1 MVEQAFL
8 DESCDELANFQLK
21 ILREKVEKL
30 TKRNAELEAEKKK
43 VASLARDWGRST
55 ATNLVTDNCKISLR
69 TQGRHV
75 EKVVSFMELARQGAG
90 KKCRKLFTSCTEK
103 FKRPISLLM
112 LKNPKTMM
120 RLGMIKKNFN
130 TRASLFQKVQC
141 ENKGRYMYGIEIRAA
156 YSYVSVAVV
165 SNIPEKEIG
174 KAAKV
179 LEVSGKKH

>member
-21 ILREKVEKL
+21 ILREMVEKL
-30 TKRNAELEAEKKK
+30 TKRNAELEAGKKK
-43 VASLARDWGRST
+43 VASLARDRGRST
-55 ATNLVTDNCKISLR
+55 ATILVTDNCKISLR

-75 EKVVSFMELARQGAG
+75 EKVVSLMELACQGAG

-120 RLGMIKKNFN
+120 RLGI
-130 TRASLFQKVQC
+130 
-141 ENKGRYMYGIEIRAA
+141 
-156 YSYVSVAVV
+156 
-165 SNIPEKEIG
+165 
-174 KAAKV
+174 
-179 LEVSGKKH
+179 

>member
-30 TKRNAELEAEKKK
+30 TKRNAELEAEKKEK
-43 VASLARDWGRST
+43 VASLARDQGRST

-112 LKNPKTMM
+112 LKNPTTMM
-120 RLGMIKKNFN
+120 WLGI
-130 TRASLFQKVQC
+130 
-141 ENKGRYMYGIEIRAA
+141 
-156 YSYVSVAVV
+156 
-165 SNIPEKEIG
+165 
-174 KAAKV
+174 
-179 LEVSGKKH
+179 